1 MTPLTDKLNAGRLL
15 VDDGCIVK
23 SYFQNI
29 DIECWHHAG
38 RVRSVGPSICLFKS
52 VPESCGPLLRAIDEL
67 EAAGPPA
74 QRKLTF
80 KSCGR
85 ENECSILRLILSNES
100 AEFYQIRI
108 SVEGEAATIEVT
120 PDGLQQLRE
129 SIELWRDGAEDFGLS
144 PTRQRDSQGDFG
156 KQNTASVELWFWGPY
171 YTGP

>member
-1 MTPLTDKLNAGRLL
+1 
-15 VDDGCIVK
+15 
-23 SYFQNI
+23 
-29 DIECWHHAG
+29 
-38 RVRSVGPSICLFKS
+38 
-52 VPESCGPLLRAIDEL
+52 LLRAIDEL